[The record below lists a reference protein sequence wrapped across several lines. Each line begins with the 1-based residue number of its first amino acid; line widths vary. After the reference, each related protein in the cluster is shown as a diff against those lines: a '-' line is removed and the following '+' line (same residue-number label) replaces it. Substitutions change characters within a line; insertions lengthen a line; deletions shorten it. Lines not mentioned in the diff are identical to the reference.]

1 MALNFPASPALNDIH
16 TDGDYKFQWDGN
28 KWVSIGPEGNF
39 TEIRSPTGT
48 NSASITDATT
58 GGSPQP
64 AQFDV
69 TFGST
74 NALQITT
81 TEAEFNADVSCSN
94 IKANSIKNA
103 STNDGGIAID
113 SSGHV
118 QIDGQ
123 QLPSAGALSHR
134 NIVINGAMLVNQ
146 TGTATVKGLGGAD
159 RFATSSSSSLTVG
172 GYGIESSQQQDA
184 PANTGFQKSYQVKTT
199 AAVTANADSYVGF
212 STHLEFQD
220 IYKAI
225 WAGNSHVT
233 FSFWV
238 KSSITGTFGFS
249 FNPCNVSQSSSDGNR
264 RVLHYSNYTIS
275 AANTWE
281 YKTITVDMATF
292 NSSYTIHDTSFD
304 AQVGLGAQLTWTLD
318 VISGGNRDDAALG
331 WNSIA
336 SEVRNFV
343 GNSAAADTGF
353 SSTANATFKIT
364 GVQFEIGAKATPF
377 EHKSYAEEFERCKR
391 YRQELDLGTSTNAL
405 HMIFHRFGASTG
417 AGFSYLAFP
426 TAMRAA
432 PSFSFQ
438 GSVFDGSGYTGNP
451 ILGASTP
458 SSARLSSTN
467 QLGTNANAFL
477 RPNTGSGDFLRLRF
491 TSELF

>member
-1 MALNFPASPALNDIH
+1 M
-16 TDGDYKFQWDGN
+16 
-28 KWVSIGPEGNF
+28 
-39 TEIRSPTGT
+39 
-48 NSASITDATT
+48 
-58 GGSPQP
+58 
-64 AQFDV
+64 
-69 TFGST
+69 ST
-74 NALQITT
+74 
-81 TEAEFNADVSCSN
+81 
-94 IKANSIKNA
+94 IKVNSIKNT
-103 STNDGGIAID
+103 STNDGGITID
-113 SSGHV
+113 NSGHV

-123 QLPSAGALSHR
+123 QLATAGALSHR

-146 TGTATVKGLGGAD
+146 TGTVTSAGLGGAD
-159 RFATSSSSSLTVG
+159 RFATNSSMTVS

-199 AAVTANADSYVGF
+199 AAVTAGADSYVGF

-220 IYKAI
+220 IYRAI

-249 FNPCNVSQSSSDGNR
+249 FNPCNVSESTGDGNR

-281 YKTITVDMATF
+281 YKTIAVDMATF
-292 NSSYTIHDTSFD
+292 NSSYTVHDTGVD

-331 WNSIA
+331 WNTIA

-343 GNSAAADTGF
+343 GNSSAADTGF

-377 EHKSYAEEFERCKR
+377 EHKSYAEEFKRCKR
-391 YRQELDLGTSTNAL
+391 YRQELDLGTDSNVL
-405 HMIFHRFGASTG
+405 HMVFHRFGASSG
-417 AGFSYLAFP
+417 SGFSYIPFS
-426 TAMRAA
+426 TEMRAA

-438 GSVFDGSGYTGNP
+438 GSVFDASGYTGNP
-451 ILGASTP
+451 TLDASTP
-458 SSARLSSTN
+458 SGAQLSSTN
-467 QLGTNANAFL
+467 SLGANANAFL
-477 RPNTGSGDFLRLRF
+477 RPNNGSGDFLRLRF

>member
-1 MALNFPASPALNDIH
+1 M
-16 TDGDYKFQWDGN
+16 
-28 KWVSIGPEGNF
+28 
-39 TEIRSPTGT
+39 
-48 NSASITDATT
+48 
-58 GGSPQP
+58 
-64 AQFDV
+64 
-69 TFGST
+69 ST
-74 NALQITT
+74 
-81 TEAEFNADVSCSN
+81 
-94 IKANSIKNA
+94 IKVNSIKNT
-103 STNDGGIAID
+103 STNDGGITID
-113 SSGHV
+113 NSGHV

-123 QLPSAGALSHR
+123 QLATAGALSHR

-146 TGTATVKGLGGAD
+146 TGTVTSAGLGGAD
-159 RFATSSSSSLTVG
+159 RFATNSSMTVS

-199 AAVTANADSYVGF
+199 AAVTAGADSYVGF

-220 IYKAI
+220 IYRAI

-249 FNPCNVSQSSSDGNR
+249 FNPCNVSQSSGDGNR
-264 RVLHYSNYTIS
+264 RGLHYSNYTIS
-275 AANTWE
+275 AADTWE

-292 NSSYTIHDTSFD
+292 NSSYTIHSTDAD

-331 WNSIA
+331 WNTIA

-343 GNSAAADTGF
+343 GNSSAADTGF

-377 EHKSYAEEFERCKR
+377 EHKSYAEEFKRCKR
-391 YRQELDLGTSTNAL
+391 YRQELDLGTDSNVL
-405 HMIFHRFGASTG
+405 HMVFHRFGASSG
-417 AGFSYLAFP
+417 SGFSYIPFS
-426 TAMRAA
+426 TEMRAA

-438 GSVFDGSGYTGNP
+438 GSVFDASGYTGNP
-451 ILGASTP
+451 TLDASTP
-458 SSARLSSTN
+458 SGAQLSSTN
-467 QLGTNANAFL
+467 SLGANANAFL
-477 RPNTGSGDFLRLRF
+477 RPNNGSGDFLRLRF

>member
-1 MALNFPASPALNDIH
+1 M
-16 TDGDYKFQWDGN
+16 
-28 KWVSIGPEGNF
+28 
-39 TEIRSPTGT
+39 
-48 NSASITDATT
+48 
-58 GGSPQP
+58 
-64 AQFDV
+64 
-69 TFGST
+69 ST
-74 NALQITT
+74 
-81 TEAEFNADVSCSN
+81 
-94 IKANSIKNA
+94 IKVNSIKNT
-103 STNDGGIAID
+103 STNDGGITID
-113 SSGHV
+113 NSGHV

-123 QLPSAGALSHR
+123 QLATAGALSHR

-146 TGTATVKGLGGAD
+146 TGTVTSAGLGGAD
-159 RFATSSSSSLTVG
+159 RFATNSSMTVS

-199 AAVTANADSYVGF
+199 AAVTAGADSYVGF

-220 IYKAI
+220 IYRAI

-249 FNPCNVSQSSSDGNR
+249 FNPCNVSQSSGDGNR

-292 NSSYTIHDTSFD
+292 NSSYTIHSTDAD

-331 WNSIA
+331 WNTIA

-343 GNSAAADTGF
+343 GNSSAADTGF

-377 EHKSYAEEFERCKR
+377 EHKSYAEEFKRCKR
-391 YRQELDLGTSTNAL
+391 YRQELDLGTDSNVL
-405 HMIFHRFGASTG
+405 HMVFHRFGASSG
-417 AGFSYLAFP
+417 SGFSYIPFS
-426 TAMRAA
+426 TEMRAA

-438 GSVFDGSGYTGNP
+438 GSVFDASGYTGNP
-451 ILGASTP
+451 TLDASTP
-458 SSARLSSTN
+458 SGAQLSSTN
-467 QLGTNANAFL
+467 SLGANANAFL
-477 RPNTGSGDFLRLRF
+477 RPNNGSGDFLRLRF